1 MLRDLHLTMAATP
14 DYRAPRCAGHGC
26 SHRTVIEK
34 RANDAIRKVA
44 TILCRHFHS
53 SGEPA
58 AFACP
63 WGRTATK
70 TRARRNR
77 REGHFEEV

>member
-26 SHRTVIEK
+26 PHKVLTEQRVE
-34 RANDAIRKVA
+34 DVIRKVSA
-44 TILCRHFHS
+44 IPCQHFHS

-58 AFACP
+58 ALWARTNPDGTCP
-63 WGRTATK
+63 
-70 TRARRNR
+70 
-77 REGHFEEV
+77 HFEEIKT